1 MSLENFY
8 LTDAGN
14 ALLARAQAG
23 ETLTFTRAQVGE
35 GTWPAETTYANITA
49 LVKPVKYLGL
59 TGKTASGTQTKVGV
73 QFTNS
78 GVGRAFNWT
87 EFAIWAADPDHP
99 DDRSYDILY
108 GTAYADDT
116 PIPISATLTEFL
128 FNVLLKTDRASSIT
142 VVVDSSLVYL
152 SRTDAIALIQE
163 EVQEYLPK
171 TGIPVTIPT
180 TGWEEDEEAT
190 GEFSWTLALT
200 QEGMTAQSGVELT
213 VDQDSMGAAVACG
226 LCPTVT
232 PGAGTLTFRARSA
245 PTQAIT
251 CYMTVYQGTR
261 QSGDA
266 PGYGNIN
273 TGYPV
278 NPGEFEQAGAA
289 EDAVEQHNQDSS
301 AHPDIRQAMAAM
313 LSATVQVSYNAT
325 GGAG

>member
-1 MSLENFY
+1 MSLSTFT

-14 ALLARAQAG
+14 ELLARAQTG
-23 ETLTFTRAQVGE
+23 EELKITRAQVGE
-35 GTWPAETTYANITA
+35 GTWPEGTTFANITE
-49 LVKPVKYLGL
+49 LVSPVKYMSIVS
-59 TGKTASGTQTKVGV
+59 KTVSSGQTKISI
-73 QFTNS
+73 QFSNS
-78 GVGRAFNWT
+78 GVNRDFLWT
-87 EFAIWAADPDHP
+87 EFALWAADPDYP
-99 DDRSYDILY
+99 DDRDHDILY

-116 PIPISATLTEFL
+116 PVPIASVLTEFL
-128 FNVLLKTDRASSIT
+128 FNVLIKTEAAENVT

-190 GEFSWTLALT
+190 GEFAWMLNLT

-213 VDQDSMGAAVACG
+213 VDRDSMGAAVACG

-232 PGAGTLTFRARSA
+232 PGTGTLTFRARSA
-245 PTQAIT
+245 PTQEIQ
-251 CYMTVYQGTR
+251 CYMTVYQGNR
-261 QSGDA
+261 QAGDA

-289 EDAVEQHNQDSS
+289 EDAVEQHNQDPQ

-313 LSATVQVSYNAT
+313 LTATVQVTYN
-325 GGAG
+325 GGES